1 MNMTRLTLSISSILA
16 IAGCHASSHLN
27 GESLT
32 WQPITFGQ
40 STDLNFGSTILPEK
54 IGVNQVTSD
63 GKRLTA
69 GPLVEPFTIESRGGK
84 IANSHEGVTFYYTQ
98 LPTNVNFILSATV
111 RLNQLG
117 PETGSKPNRQEGA
130 GMMVRDIIG
139 NPRLNPQPEGLEEFP
154 AASNMVMNLLL
165 ANKKENNGLVNITAA
180 YREGIENPWG
190 TAHNK
195 MSKQEVIK
203 GVKFGDNNTYKMTL
217 ERTDSG
223 YRISSD
229 NGMKQ
234 ESFDVK
240 GAHANIVSV
249 QDPDHQYVG
258 FFASRNAKMTVSDV
272 QLTLTDAHT
281 IDAPKYHPAA
291 EPVQLQQLSGTQSAL
306 NDYVIQFRSNY
317 SGSYT
322 IYQDGASLV
331 KEMPIVAGDIVSY
344 PTNLNHDSTDIQVVF
359 NANQPLPD
367 KEQSLNYTV
376 KKVNV
381 KNPMLLSVN
390 PTGSAG
396 KLDLV
401 SAINLLPPGG
411 TITLEEG
418 DYSGITLPT
427 TASGTAQQVKTLQA
441 AGHSVR
447 FTGNLLHNA
456 SYWNIS
462 NIEVA
467 GAQFI
472 VHGSHNNFDH
482 IVTHD
487 APDTGF
493 QITSSAETGRA
504 LWASHN
510 IVRNSESYNN
520 MDDSQI
526 NADGFAAKMRIGEGN
541 SFIHCISHHNI
552 DDGWD
557 LFNKVEDGPNG
568 AVTILDSIS
577 YMNGQTMN
585 VATEGGTRGNGFKLG
600 GEGLPV
606 AHVVKNSLAFRNN
619 MDGFTDNFNPGPLL
633 LENNVAIDNKRFN
646 FLFRKSPYSDKV
658 KQGTFSNNTSL
669 RFFVD
674 SQYSDVVNSASTSG
688 NVFIADGTSVDQDGK
703 PLNKQTLLP
712 IKQHAEIAS
721 TKSAVQELKQ
731 IVNAALHTK

>member
-1 MNMTRLTLSISSILA
+1 MNITRLTLSISAILA
-16 IAGCHASSHLN
+16 MAGCSSSSPLDNHH
-27 GESLT
+27 LT
-32 WQPITFGQ
+32 WQSITFGQ

-54 IGVNQVTSD
+54 IGVNQVTEN
-63 GKRLTA
+63 GILLTA
-69 GPLVEPFTIESRGGK
+69 GPLAKQFTIESRGGK
-84 IANSHEGVTFYYTQ
+84 IANSHEGVTFYYTK
-98 LPTNVNFILSATV
+98 LPTNVNFVLSATV
-111 RLNQLG
+111 KLDQLG

-139 NPRLNPQPEGLEEFP
+139 TPRLNPQPEGLEEFP

-165 ANKKENNGLVNITAA
+165 ANKKENNSLINITAA
-180 YREGIENPWG
+180 YREGIESPWG

-195 MSKQEVIK
+195 MVKKEVIK
-203 GVKFGDNNTYKMTL
+203 GIKFGTDNSLKMTL
-217 ERTDSG
+217 ERTNSG
-223 YRISSD
+223 YRISS
-229 NGMKQ
+229 NSGNKQ
-234 ESFDVK
+234 ESFDVE
-240 GAHANIVSV
+240 GANANIIGV

-281 IDAPKYHPAA
+281 IDAPKYHPTA
-291 EPVQLQQLSGTQSAL
+291 EPVQLQQLSATQSAID
-306 NDYVIQFRSNY
+306 DYIVQFRSNY

-322 IYQDGASLV
+322 IYQDGALLV
-331 KEMPIVAGDIVSY
+331 KEMPIVAGENISY
-344 PTNLNHDSTDIQVVF
+344 PTHLNHDSTDIQVVF
-359 NANQPLPD
+359 NANQSRPD
-367 KEQSLNYTV
+367 KEQSLNYSV

-381 KNPMLLSVN
+381 KNPMRLSVN

-396 KLDLV
+396 KLDLA
-401 SAINLLPPGG
+401 SAITLLPPGG
-411 TITLEEG
+411 TIILEDG
-418 DYSGITLPT
+418 DYSGITIPT
-427 TASGTAQQVKTLQA
+427 TASGTAQQLKTLQA

-447 FTGNLLHNA
+447 FTGSLLHNA

-462 NIEVA
+462 NIEVL

-472 VHGSHNNFDH
+472 VHGSYNNFDN

-493 QITSSAETGRA
+493 QITSSAETGKA

-526 NADGFAAKMRIGEGN
+526 NADGFAAKMRIGDGN
-541 SFIHCISHHNI
+541 TFIHCIAHHNI

-577 YMNGQTMN
+577 YMNGQTMT

-633 LENNVAIDNKRFN
+633 LEKNVAIDNKRFN

-658 KQGTFSNNTSL
+658 KQGTFNYNESL

-674 SQYSDVVNSASTSG
+674 SQYSDVVNSDSSSD
-688 NVFIADGTSVDQDGK
+688 NIFITNGVSVDQNGK
-703 PLNKQTLLP
+703 PLNIDTWLT
-712 IKQHAEIAS
+712 IKQQAKTAS
-721 TKSAVQELKQ
+721 TKSEVLKLKQ
-731 IVNAALHTK
+731 LIDTKSR

>member
-1 MNMTRLTLSISSILA
+1 MNITRLTLSISAILA
-16 IAGCHASSHLN
+16 IAGCSSSSHLDDRY
-27 GESLT
+27 LT

-54 IGVNQVTSD
+54 IGVNQVTVN
-63 GKRLTA
+63 GTLLTA
-69 GPLVEPFTIESRGGK
+69 GPLAKQFTIESRGGK
-84 IANSHEGVTFYYTQ
+84 IANSHEGVTFYYTK
-98 LPTNVNFILSATV
+98 LPTNVNFVLSATIK
-111 RLNQLG
+111 LDQLG

-139 NPRLNPQPEGLEEFP
+139 TPRLSPQPEGLEEFP

-165 ANKKENNGLVNITAA
+165 ANKKENNGLINITAA
-180 YREGIENPWG
+180 YREGIESPWG

-195 MSKQEVIK
+195 MVKQEAIK
-203 GVKFGDNNTYKMTL
+203 GVKFGTDNSFKMTL

-229 NGMKQ
+229 SGNKP
-234 ESFDVK
+234 EYFDVK
-240 GAHANIVSV
+240 GASANIIGV

-281 IDAPKYHPAA
+281 VNAPKYHSTA
-291 EPVQLQQLSGTQSAL
+291 EPVQLQQLSASQSTV
-306 NDYVIQFRSNY
+306 NQYSIQFRSNY

-322 IYQDGASLV
+322 IYQNGVPLV
-331 KEMPIVAGDIVSY
+331 RDIPISAGEIVSH
-344 PTNLNHDSTDIQVVF
+344 PTNLKDEKTDIQIILT
-359 NANQPLPD
+359 ADQLLPD

-376 KKVNV
+376 KKISI
-381 KNPMLLSVN
+381 KNPMRLNVN
-390 PTGSAG
+390 PTGTAG
-396 KLDLV
+396 KLDLA
-401 SAINLLPPGG
+401 SAIALLPPGG
-411 TITLEEG
+411 TIILDDG
-418 DYSGITLPT
+418 DYSGITIPT
-427 TASGTAQQVKTLQA
+427 TASGTAQKLKTLQA

-456 SYWNIS
+456 SYWNMS
-462 NIEVA
+462 NIEVS
-467 GAQFI
+467 GAQLI
-472 VHGSHNNFDH
+472 VHGSYNNFDN

-493 QITSSAETGRA
+493 QITSNAETGKA

-520 MDDSQI
+520 IDDSQI
-526 NADGFAAKMRIGEGN
+526 NADGFAAKMRIGDGN
-541 SFIHCISHHNI
+541 TFIHCIAHHNI

-577 YMNGQTMN
+577 YMNGQTMS
-585 VATEGGTRGNGFKLG
+585 VATKGGTRGNGFKLG

-606 AHVVKNSLAFRNN
+606 VHVVKNSLAFRNN

-658 KQGTFSNNTSL
+658 KQGTFRNNESL

-674 SQYSDVVNSASTSG
+674 SQYSDVVNSESASG
-688 NVFIADGTSVDQDGK
+688 NIFIADGISTDQNGK
-703 PLNKQTLLP
+703 PLNMDTWLA
-712 IKQHAEIAS
+712 IKQQAKTSSA
-721 TKSAVQELKQ
+721 KSEVLKLKQ
-731 IVNAALHTK
+731 LIRTKNR